1 MKDGKGEWTDLQ
13 TKTKKKTCGKWT
25 KDALVEKQKCKEG
38 RGKGKGNGKGKG
50 KGRRERPGSMKG
62 SKL

>member
-25 KDALVEKQKCKEG
+25 KDALVEKTECEKSRKG
-38 RGKGKGNGKGKG
+38 RGGKGNGKGRRGG
-50 KGRRERPGSMKG
+50 KGSMKG